1 MNGLS
6 HVIVSLIF
14 CIGIMS
20 NVLIDFDHRLSYK
33 EYVKGFFGESKDY
46 ELNKSRPLHT
56 PLIMYSLIVFFIGLG
71 LGLLLHLFM
80 DSVAVQ

>member
-6 HVIVSLIF
+6 HVIISFVF
-14 CIGIMS
+14 CLGIMS

-33 EYVKGFFGESKDY
+33 GYVKGFLGESKDY
-46 ELNKSRPLHT
+46 ELNKTRPLHT
-56 PLIMYSLIVFFIGLG
+56 PLVMYSLIVFFIGLG

-80 DSVAVQ
+80 DTVVIQ